1 MMPLTLASSGRL
13 GRLAL
18 RGATAASEALFPKN
32 SLGAPDWQGAA
43 VVDRLD
49 RYYGELPPPS
59 RRLIVL
65 LFTAVELWPLV
76 ALRFRTFSRL
86 KPEARLGFVRRWR
99 ASRVYPIRLI
109 GESTKALLT
118 MMYLSHP
125 DALRY
130 IGAYTVSPRP
140 GDGLDVRKERLAVLS
155 AERGS
160 S

>member
-1 MMPLTLASSGRL
+1 M
-13 GRLAL
+13 
-18 RGATAASEALFPKN
+18 
-32 SLGAPDWQGAA
+32 
-43 VVDRLD
+43 
-49 RYYGELPPPS
+49 
-59 RRLIVL
+59 L

-76 ALRFRTFSRL
+76 ALRFRTYSRL

-155 AERGS
+155 AERDS
-160 S
+160 P